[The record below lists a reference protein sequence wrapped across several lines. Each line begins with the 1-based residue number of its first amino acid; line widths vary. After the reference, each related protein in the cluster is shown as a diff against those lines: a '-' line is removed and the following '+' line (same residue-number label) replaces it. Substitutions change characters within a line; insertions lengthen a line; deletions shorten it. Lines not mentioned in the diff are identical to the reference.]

1 MGIVMPSAPIPPPF
15 ERIEG
20 RRFSFYP
27 PILKIGSN
35 EWTYR
40 HATWSEILVR
50 NAFTG
55 TDLSIPRRFLGELS
69 EVDHPV
75 IIIGLLQEL
84 EYRNGAVSP
93 HQRRVIEMPIAVG
106 ETPRPRREN
115 AQLAPVIGIRLEPRG
130 ESRASRV
137 AGGAVALGVLGC
149 LAVVGYS
156 LQGGEAHRRGIVS
169 SLDQTYL
176 ALSGRDTYG
185 TVVQALGVPEF
196 DRWVTTPEGRR
207 VHLLGYPDRGF
218 RAALMIDGPSERYIG
233 SISDQGRVLQS
244 VLLPQGDTS
253 SAILHDLEDF

>member
-1 MGIVMPSAPIPPPF
+1 MPSAPIPPPF

-40 HATWSEILVR
+40 HATWSEIIVR
-50 NAFTG
+50 NSATG
-55 TDLSIPRRFLGELS
+55 TDLSIPRRFVGELS

-75 IIIGLLQEL
+75 IIIGLVQEL
-84 EYRNGAVSP
+84 EYRNGAVWP

-106 ETPRPRREN
+106 ENPRPRREN
-115 AQLAPVIGIRLEPRG
+115 AQLAPVVGIRLESRT
-130 ESRASRV
+130 ESRASRM

-156 LQGGEAHRRGIVS
+156 LQGGDAHRRSMVT

-176 ALSGRDTYG
+176 SLSERDTYPS
-185 TVVQALGVPEF
+185 VVQALGIPDS
-196 DRWVTTPEGRR
+196 DRWVTTPEGKR
-207 VHLLGYPDRGF
+207 VHLLDYADRGF
-218 RAALMIDGPSERYIG
+218 RAVLMPDGEAERYIG
-233 SISDQGRVLQS
+233 SISEQGRVLQS
-244 VLLPQGDTS
+244 VLLPRGDTS
-253 SAILHDLEDF
+253 TAILHGLDDF